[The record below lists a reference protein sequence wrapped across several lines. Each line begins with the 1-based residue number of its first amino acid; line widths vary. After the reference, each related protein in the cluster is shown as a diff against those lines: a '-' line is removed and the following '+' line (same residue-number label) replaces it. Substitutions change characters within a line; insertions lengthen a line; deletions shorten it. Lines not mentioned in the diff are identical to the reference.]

1 MGMVRWRGTLH
12 RWGRGREKR
21 RARGFTLIELV
32 VVLAIL
38 GILIAIAIPRYM
50 ASRKASYKSEAENLL
65 QEVRTLEW
73 SYYQQYNMF
82 DVSGTSIGFA
92 APGGMHWVPPV
103 FSGNNSQSVQM
114 VMSGCGASCSPIG
127 TADQVSVILYSDG
140 SSAGGATF

>member
-1 MGMVRWRGTLH
+1 MGTVGRRGTLH
-12 RWGRGREKR
+12 LWGRGREER

-38 GILIAIAIPRYM
+38 GVLISIAIPRYM
-50 ASRKASYKSEAENLL
+50 ASRKASYKTEAENLL

-73 SYYQQYNMF
+73 SYYQQYNLF
-82 DVSGTSIGFA
+82 DTSGASIGFA
-92 APGGMHWVPPV
+92 APGGMHWGSPA

-114 VMSGCGASCSPIG
+114 LMSGCGTSCSPIG
-127 TADQVSVILYSDG
+127 TADQISVILYSDG

>member
-1 MGMVRWRGTLH
+1 MGMVRWGGMRHLK
-12 RWGRGREKR
+12 GRGRGER
-21 RARGFTLIELV
+21 RPRGFTLIELV

-38 GILIAIAIPRYM
+38 GVLISIAVPRYM
-50 ASRKASYKSEAENLL
+50 ASRKAAYKTEAENLL